1 MKTIDI
7 KQGTEE
13 WLNLRK
19 SKITGSKLKD
29 LVVKRGTGEKIGF
42 YQLIADRLAITDES
56 ESPMDRGH
64 SCEPEAIK
72 AFEELTGKKV
82 TTAGM
87 WVSDENENIA
97 CSPDGVIGDKEAV
110 EIKCLSASR
119 HLEAWFTKEIPSEYE
134 YQALQYFIVNE
145 KLQKLYFCFYDSRVI
160 AKPFFYIE
168 VLRDVEKVE
177 ELKKYQLEKLAKVE
191 EFINSLITF

>member
-1 MKTIDI
+1 MKTI
-7 KQGTEE
+7 KVEQNSEE

-42 YQLIADRLAITDES
+42 YQLIADKLAIVDES
-56 ESPMDRGH
+56 ENPMDRGH
-64 SCEPEAIK
+64 SLESEAV
-72 AFEELTGKKV
+72 AEFEKLTGKKV
-82 TTAGM
+82 EQVGM
-87 WVSDENENIA
+87 WISDENENIA
-97 CSPDGVIGDKEAV
+97 CSPDGAIGDKEAV

-134 YQALQYFIVNE
+134 YQALQYFIVND
-145 KLQKLYFCFYDSRVI
+145 KLQKLYFCFYDPRVI
-160 AKPFFYIE
+160 AKPFFFIE

-191 EFINSLITF
+191 ELINSLIQF